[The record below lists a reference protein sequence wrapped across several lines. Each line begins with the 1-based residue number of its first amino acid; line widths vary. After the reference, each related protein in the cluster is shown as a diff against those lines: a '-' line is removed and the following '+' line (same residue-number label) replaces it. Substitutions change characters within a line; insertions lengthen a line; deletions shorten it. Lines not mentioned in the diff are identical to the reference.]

1 MRHLPLVK
9 SLVRQVRLCLR
20 SLGVNFQKVP
30 LVLIMLLP
38 NGPNIYLGINFSDNL
53 GRCVIMVGLP
63 FANVS
68 SVELQERM
76 RYVETIPGASQGA
89 SREMYENLCMRAV
102 NQSIGEALFHSHAH
116 QTKAHVSLQ
125 AEPSDM
131 PMTMPQFYSSINVTR
146 LLVSVTNFRN
156 GLGKT

>member
-1 MRHLPLVK
+1 MFAVVGGKL
-9 SLVRQVRLCLR
+9 SEGAAC
-20 SLGVNFQKVP
+20 SNY
-30 LVLIMLLP
+30 LLP